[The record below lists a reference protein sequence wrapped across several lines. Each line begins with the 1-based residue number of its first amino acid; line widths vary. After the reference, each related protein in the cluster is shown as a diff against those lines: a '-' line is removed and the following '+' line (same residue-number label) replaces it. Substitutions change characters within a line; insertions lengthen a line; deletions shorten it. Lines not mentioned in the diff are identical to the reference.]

1 MFGHVVLLSLFFIS
15 FIRRSVD
22 FSSGQGAQG
31 NPRRRGRAT
40 PHKEFP
46 PGNAELAEKRRS

>member
-1 MFGHVVLLSLFFIS
+1 LAIEFSFSYFLSDFI
-15 FIRRSVD
+15 IRSVD
-22 FSSGQGAQG
+22 FSSDQGAQG
-31 NPRRRGRAT
+31 NPRRRGSAT